1 MSTPTLPARSAEVS
15 ITPGSVQ
22 VTRSSVSSSL
32 FPDAKLSLSQLI
44 GWNLQAPDGLSPGWI
59 ELLSRDEQEELV
71 RTRVNFSPMHLE
83 DFLAVHQ
90 RLTNLQ
96 AGYDLDDVRE
106 PAVSSAAENQGK
118 KTDSAG
124 NSSANSAQ
132 AAVSPDEWLSG
143 AGNVGVVS
151 GDKEEKSGKT
161 PAPWAKV
168 ATPDEVP
175 EANEDADIDNPIYG
189 QNVTVTGDVEP
200 YDKGDVWNM
209 IADAGGTV
217 GKNVTK
223 KTTMLVVGEW
233 ASVTTK
239 EKRARELQEK
249 GQEIKIITFSEFLEA
264 VGKEATGKD

>member
-15 ITPGSVQ
+15 ITPKSVQ

-32 FPDAKLSLSQLI
+32 FPDAKLSPSQLI

-59 ELLSRDEQEELV
+59 ELLSRDEQDGLV

-83 DFLAVHQ
+83 DFLAIHQ

-106 PAVSSAAENQGK
+106 PAVSSAVENQGK
-118 KTDSAG
+118 KTDTAA
-124 NSSANSAQ
+124 NSSSDSAQ

-143 AGNVGVVS
+143 AGDVGVAS
-151 GDKEEKSGKT
+151 EEKSDKT

-233 ASVTTK
+233 ASVTSK

-264 VGKEATGKD
+264 VGKEVAGKD

>member
-1 MSTPTLPARSAEVS
+1 
-15 ITPGSVQ
+15 
-22 VTRSSVSSSL
+22 
-32 FPDAKLSLSQLI
+32 
-44 GWNLQAPDGLSPGWI
+44 
-59 ELLSRDEQEELV
+59 
-71 RTRVNFSPMHLE
+71 MHLE